1 MWPSPRPCLNMTRYH
16 SDSKMLTGVMSN
28 FIRGFRVAIINRYS
42 SPLLSGGG
50 GILLENLW
58 VELIFSYQVELCFLE
73 HCCCH
78 EEEWIET
85 SCSLPLLV
93 YGSRIQV
100 CLKGG
105 GG

>member
-50 GILLENLW
+50 
-58 VELIFSYQVELCFLE
+58 VFY
-73 HCCCH
+73 
-78 EEEWIET
+78 
-85 SCSLPLLV
+85 
-93 YGSRIQV
+93 
-100 CLKGG
+100 
-105 GG
+105 